1 VAKKI
6 RTICEVH
13 RQIYDILINK
23 NDPESVEIKKLLEA
37 AYIMAKKMVWK
48 LYEYRAD
55 KQLPSSDI
63 FDYGNPEHLKK
74 VIRKEIQRDLRN
86 KKENVKSLNKYMD
99 KYSEKYKSDL
109 LKQITEEKIK
119 IDKLLASGVN
129 VLENE
134 PKKSE

>member
-1 VAKKI
+1 MAKKI

-23 NDPESVEIKKLLEA
+23 NDPESMEIKKLLEA

-48 LYEYRAD
+48 LYECKDD

-99 KYSEKYKSDL
+99 EYSKKYKSDL
-109 LKQITEEKIK
+109 LSQIAEERIK

-129 VLENE
+129 ALENE
-134 PKKSE
+134 PKKSK